1 MTIGE
6 RISKRRQELGLTVD
20 EVAERLEKSRA
31 TVYRYENGEIEKLP
45 TTVLEPLAK
54 LLQTT
59 PAYLMGWVDDAEAS
73 ISAETKKQPVPELSE
88 TDREALELFRQLGED
103 DKKLILK
110 AMRGSIK

>member
-6 RISKRRQELGLTVD
+6 RISKRRQKLGLTVD

-59 PAYLMGWVDDAEAS
+59 PAYLMGWVDDAEAPLS
-73 ISAETKKQPVPELSE
+73 DGTKKQPVSELSK

>member
-59 PAYLMGWVDDAEAS
+59 PAYLMGWVDDAEATLS
-73 ISAETKKQPVPELSE
+73 DDTKKQPVPELSE

>member
-20 EVAERLEKSRA
+20 EVAEQLNKSRA

-54 LLQTT
+54 LLRTT
-59 PAYLMGWVDDAEAS
+59 PAYLMGWVDDAEALLS
-73 ISAETKKQPVPELSE
+73 DDTKKQPVPELSE